1 MASEHRDKRRR
12 LSEEGDVVATALADL
27 RDDFYEP
34 REDDPDLDPPT
45 AHTKLSRSLFVRS
58 IPLTT
63 TNEVLADHFS
73 QSYPLKHATVV
84 LDRETKLSKGY
95 GFVTFADAE
104 DAQRARKEFDGS
116 VLQGKRIRV
125 GIAEPR
131 HREVEAH
138 AGSGLKKTPSSAGIF
153 QTKSD
158 RLKQKEHVQSSPKL
172 LIRNLPWSIKNS
184 DQLASLFRSYGKVKH
199 ATVPKKKSG
208 LSPGFGFVVL
218 RGRQNAEK
226 AISEVNGK
234 TVDGRVLAV
243 DWAVEKAVWEN
254 LQSGPVS
261 RLGGSSEE
269 ELETTK
275 KIAPRRQPGADDGEL
290 APTTGSGW
298 SEGGSTV
305 HSLEGD
311 HSDMD
316 IDSTSI
322 MSLGNGADGQNQKHP
337 ETKEDLSQTLFIRN
351 LPFTA
356 TDDVLLDTFKHF
368 GSVRY
373 ARVVMDPET
382 ERSRGTGFVCFRNS
396 ADALTCLK
404 NAPRTD
410 QPAEPKAGRASAK
423 RSILE
428 NTQVD
433 PLGRFSIDGR
443 VLQVSRAVDR
453 GEAQRLDTQGRIAR
467 EGRDRDRRRLYLLTE
482 GTISPQSPFYA
493 TLTPS
498 EIKMR
503 EESGKQRQAL
513 IKSNPT
519 LHISLTRLSVRNIP
533 RHLTS
538 KDLKALAREA
548 VVGFAKDVKE
558 GRRHRL
564 SKKELQRGSELMR
577 DAEQSRKAKGRGIV
591 KQAHI
596 VFEAKD
602 GSKIGEK
609 AGAGKSRG
617 YGFIEYTSHRSA
629 LMGLRWLNGFRAG
642 KSMQRSTVEN
652 VSAKPAHDET
662 KRLIVEFAIEN
673 AQVVARRR
681 AREEKIQQHSN
692 AQPEPSEEGRAG
704 DREPLFQSPAQQQ
717 KTSAKNQS
725 KFDTNQ
731 SMKAEALSSPESR
744 KTKDLESKA
753 KRRRI
758 IGKKRAMRKARRS
771 MKP

>member
-27 RDDFYEP
+27 RDDFHEP
-34 REDDPDLDPPT
+34 GEDDPDVDPST
-45 AHTKLSRSLFVRS
+45 AHTKLSSSLFVRS

-63 TNEVLADHFS
+63 TSEVLAEHFS
-73 QSYPLKHATVV
+73 QSFPLKHATVV

-116 VLQGKRIRV
+116 TLQGKRIKV
-125 GIAEPR
+125 DIAEPR
-131 HREVEAH
+131 HRQVEAH
-138 AGSGLKKTPSSAGIF
+138 AASGLKKTPSSAGIF
-153 QTKSD
+153 QIKSD
-158 RLKQKEHVQSSPKL
+158 RMKRKEDVRSPPKL
-172 LIRNLPWSIKNS
+172 VIRNLPWSIKTS

-218 RGRQNAEK
+218 RGRKNAEK
-226 AISEVNGK
+226 AVSEVNGK

-243 DWAVEKAVWEN
+243 DWAVEKAVWET
-254 LQSGPVS
+254 LQSGLVS
-261 RLGGSSEE
+261 RPSSSSDQEVE
-269 ELETTK
+269 TK
-275 KIAPRRQPGADDGEL
+275 KIAPKRQPGED
-290 APTTGSGW
+290 GSGLSLTTQSGR
-298 SEGGSTV
+298 SEGGSAA

-311 HSDMD
+311 VSEMD
-316 IDSTSI
+316 IDSTSTA
-322 MSLGNGADGQNQKHP
+322 SLRSGADDQNQKHP

-356 TDDVLLDTFKHF
+356 TDDALFETFKHF
-368 GSVRY
+368 GPIRY

-404 NAPRTD
+404 NAPKTD
-410 QPAEPKAGRASAK
+410 QPAEPKAGRAK

-428 NTQVD
+428 DTQVD
-433 PLGRFSIDGR
+433 PLGRFSIGGR
-443 VLQVSRAVDR
+443 ILQISRAVDR

-482 GTISPQSPFYA
+482 GTISPQSAFYA

-503 EESGKQRQAL
+503 EESGKQRQTL

-564 SKKELQRGSELMR
+564 SKEELQRGSEFMR

-602 GSKIGEK
+602 GSKIDEK
-609 AGAGKSRG
+609 TGAGRSRG

-652 VSAKPAHDET
+652 VSAKTAPDET

-681 AREEKIQQHSN
+681 AREEKIQRHSN
-692 AQPEPSEEGRAG
+692 PQSERSGERRIG
-704 DREPLFQSPAQQQ
+704 DKEPLMES
-717 KTSAKNQS
+717 SAKQQETSTKRQS
-725 KFDTNQ
+725 KFNTNQ
-731 SMKAEALSSPESR
+731 SIKAEASSSVESR
-744 KTKDLESKA
+744 KAKDFESKA